1 MMLLDWTQYSRF
13 VSNQVRDRCKKGA
26 KETGQPARNLGEV
39 AKPYGSMNF
48 SNIPTS
54 TNRGSLGSL
63 SKQHVAESGTAAG
76 SSMESGLDVGDQE
89 VHTIDRQHILFPLH
103 DCAIEDYAKILSF
116 KN

>member
-26 KETGQPARNLGEV
+26 KEQPARNLGEV

-54 TNRGSLGSL
+54 ANRGSIGSL

-89 VHTIDRQHILFPLH
+89 VHIFRQTTYIVSIARLRYQRLCQSLFSSK
-103 DCAIEDYAKILSF
+103 Y
-116 KN
+116 